1 MTKTIQDVAEEALLE
16 LGAADADDPAGNPTD
31 IAFAKRR
38 YTALFEALEDK
49 AFWDIDAVPER
60 IFIPLAQH
68 VAWSMR
74 TAFGQPNYAPVN
86 DRGHTPL
93 QQIEA
98 LSMIDGTG
106 FATQGQY
113 F

>member
-31 IAFAKRR
+31 VAFAKRR
-38 YTALFEALEDK
+38 YTSLYEALEGK

-60 IFIPLAQH
+60 VFAPLAQH

-74 TAFGQPNYAPVN
+74 TAFGQPNYAPT
-86 DRGHTPL
+86 DDKGHTPL

-98 LSMIDGTG
+98 ISMIESAG
-106 FATQGQY
+106 FPTIGQY